1 MFDAY
6 ERLLGFVASEIK
18 KDNAEAKVFSTNRL
32 VQAAGAVSP
41 ATLAYV
47 LSKLVQ
53 EGWLEQF
60 LRVETLSGRGIEDF
74 SSLADV
80 PEEVYDWPE
89 THENIRVT
97 PNNLRVYYKL
107 QNPAH

>member
-1 MFDAY
+1 MFEAY
-6 ERLLGFVASEIK
+6 ERLLGFVASEVRK
-18 KDNAEAKVFSTNRL
+18 ENAASKVFSTNRL
-32 VQAAGAVSP
+32 VQAAGSVSP
-41 ATLAYV
+41 ATLAVV
-47 LSKLVQ
+47 LTKLVQ

-74 SSLADV
+74 PSLADV
-80 PEEVYDWPE
+80 PNEVYDWPE
-89 THENIRVT
+89 SHENIRVT